1 MTADD
6 EEFTPDKLRANL
18 ERLYM
23 TIIIGFMTF
32 GKHIARLR
40 SWREP
45 RRTSWFLAVSGN
57 VFLLTFAHI
66 V

>member
-45 RRTSWFLAVSGN
+45 RRTSLFLSVSNG
-57 VFLLTFAHI
+57 VFVLAIAHTI
-66 V
+66 